1 MALALGK
8 AGVSLKGILARLK
21 NARASASTPP
31 FAGFEWIIAGRY
43 LRARRRGGGVSVVA
57 LFS

>member
-1 MALALGK
+1 MAATLTDRLAGLR
-8 AGVSLKGILARLK
+8 ARF
-21 NARASASTPP
+21 RRGSTPP

-57 LFS
+57 FF